1 MSGPWA
7 TFLWEY
13 KSEVIESVH
22 TIEYDFLFFFL
33 IQLQRIGSQMQQ
45 AFTVS
50 NMGGNLLFHS
60 RHYGFQLMWDTQESI
75 KIYVSYRT
83 LIKLTHFKGILLHN
97 IHEYYFDIYQFLT
110 QNTVVSS
117 YHTCYYYMVVQ
128 FNYT

>member
-1 MSGPWA
+1 M
-7 TFLWEY
+7 
-13 KSEVIESVH
+13 IDSVH
-22 TIEYDFLFFFL
+22 SIQYDFLFFFL

-60 RHYGFQLMWDTQESI
+60 QHYGFQLMWDTQESI
-75 KIYVSYRT
+75 KIRVSYHT
-83 LIKLTHFKGILLHN
+83 LIKMTHFKGILLHN
-97 IHEYYFDIYQFLT
+97 IFEYYFDTYHFLT

-117 YHTCYYYMVVQ
+117 YHTGYFYMAVQ